1 MHIKP
6 VLLILLLTPLI
17 FLRKFKLHINVLMQ
31 FIVVTSKDHFKHKML
46 FDSFVS
52 FLWLK
57 YHIQLHNEEHTRPD
71 Y

>member
-17 FLRKFKLHINVLMQ
+17 FLREFKLHIKVLMQ
-31 FIVVTSKDHFKHKML
+31 FIVVTSKDNFKRKML
-46 FDSFVS
+46 FDNFVS

-57 YHIQLHNEEHTRPD
+57 YHIQLYNEEHTRPN